1 MTLSK
6 LQGSQDSQASGG
18 GVLTEEGPE
27 AARLLLLCSSQLR
40 LDILRLPLVSTHCQ
54 TLQPEATEAMSADP
68 RRGPSCWQGDRQRR
82 DTRSNEPE
90 HTSVH
95 SLPSFAQL

>member
-1 MTLSK
+1 M
-6 LQGSQDSQASGG
+6 
-18 GVLTEEGPE
+18 LTEGPE
-27 AARLLLLCSSQLR
+27 AARAAPRSSCVLWCSSQLR
-40 LDILRLPLVSTHCQ
+40 LDLLRLPLASTHCQ

-82 DTRSNEPE
+82 DITPRSNEPE

-95 SLPSFAQL
+95 SSPSFAQL